1 MPQAEPIKDSEHQLW
16 NCCKGGGVGGGQGLG
31 VGGKKKICFTGLL
44 SWGDLSWSCDEEEV
58 A

>member
-1 MPQAEPIKDSEHQLW
+1 MPQAEPIKDSEDQLELLQ
-16 NCCKGGGVGGGQGLG
+16 GGWARWG

>member
-16 NCCKGGGVGGGQGLG
+16 NCCEVGGGQGWG
-31 VGGKKKICFTGLL
+31 VGGKKRIYFTELL
-44 SWGDLSWSCDEEEV
+44 SWGDLSWSCNEEEV